1 MPFWSTGESLEVL
14 GVFLGGLCSATSCRE
29 GSLYMA
35 TGGRKK
41 VANGQVAN
49 SKKNKTMVETS

>member
-1 MPFWSTGESLEVL
+1 MLFCSTGESLEVL

-35 TGGRKK
+35 TRREEKI
-41 VANGQVAN
+41 
-49 SKKNKTMVETS
+49 T